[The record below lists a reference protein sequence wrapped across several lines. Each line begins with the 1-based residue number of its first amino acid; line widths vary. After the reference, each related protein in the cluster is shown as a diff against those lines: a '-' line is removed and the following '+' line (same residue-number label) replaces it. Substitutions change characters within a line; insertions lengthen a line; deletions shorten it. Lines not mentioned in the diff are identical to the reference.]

1 MSGDGNG
8 DAWPVDEEMLEAEQ
22 CQWVGKPVVS
32 VLAHAASLKKKSD
45 KLWMLSQGGGGPT
58 MSKVFT

>member
-45 KLWMLSQGGGGPT
+45 KLWMLSN
-58 MSKVFT
+58 